1 MVYPV
6 VDTNKQVVG
15 YISDGDIMKYIGRN
29 DQTIL
34 DSTMMLYQINEQES
48 YAQRVAALI
57 DLNVMRIATK
67 RVIAVDSS
75 TPVEDV
81 CQIFAK
87 RRIKKVPV
95 VKDNK
100 LVGSISRAD
109 IIRSTMANLALIEEV
124 ATKENGA
131 SDKRPEILA

>member
-1 MVYPV
+1 
-6 VDTNKQVVG
+6 
-15 YISDGDIMKYIGRN
+15 
-29 DQTIL
+29 
-34 DSTMMLYQINEQES
+34 
-48 YAQRVAALI
+48 
-57 DLNVMRIATK
+57 MRIATK